1 MIPVRQM
8 GSCARPTAIQSERH
22 ERPLTRAPRGR
33 PCGFAR
39 HCPLGLDGERACEPA
54 TMGSRPKTRCRGREF
69 RCPFS
74 KRVHS
79 AGAAKNH
86 LFPDKRR
93 PLVAPLSMRRR
104 SAGLASL
111 LAGNGPRQRRKGRQ
125 LIETVALPMACV
137 TAPTDAP
144 RTGPI
149 GDFTPGDA
157 ASASHAISQ
166 EEGRRRERWSSF
178 ARGDQPVP
186 PGVPGPRT
194 RPPNEDRRL
203 GHGLSRQRSRCRARG
218 PCVRNCRWP
227 LRFTQD

>member
-1 MIPVRQM
+1 MTRKTASLPRSMIPVRQM

-149 GDFTPGDA
+149 GDFTPR
-157 ASASHAISQ
+157 
-166 EEGRRRERWSSF
+166 GRGERLARNL
-178 ARGDQPVP
+178 ARG
-186 PGVPGPRT
+186 GPQARAMVIVRT
-194 RPPNEDRRL
+194 RRSAGPPR
-203 GHGLSRQRSRCRARG
+203 GSRPTHSAAQ
-218 PCVRNCRWP
+218 
-227 LRFTQD
+227 

>member
-1 MIPVRQM
+1 VTRNTASLPRSMIPVRQM
-8 GSCARPTAIQSERH
+8 RSCARPTAIQSERH

-149 GDFTPGDA
+149 GDFTPR
-157 ASASHAISQ
+157 
-166 EEGRRRERWSSF
+166 GRGERLARNL
-178 ARGDQPVP
+178 ARG
-186 PGVPGPRT
+186 GPQARAMVIVRT
-194 RPPNEDRRL
+194 RRSAGPPR
-203 GHGLSRQRSRCRARG
+203 GSRPTHSAAQ
-218 PCVRNCRWP
+218 
-227 LRFTQD
+227 

>member
-8 GSCARPTAIQSERH
+8 RSCARPTAIQSERH
-22 ERPLTRAPRGR
+22 ERPLTRAHRSR

-86 LFPDKRR
+86 LFLDKRR
-93 PLVAPLSMRRR
+93 PLVAPLPMRRR

-125 LIETVALPMACV
+125 LIETVALPWLVSRHRPMHP
-137 TAPTDAP
+137 APGRLATSP
-144 RTGPI
+144 Q
-149 GDFTPGDA
+149 GDA

-166 EEGRRRERWSSF
+166 GEGRRRERWSSF

-203 GHGLSRQRSRCRARG
+203 GHCLSRQRSRCGARG
-218 PCVRNCRWP
+218 LCVRNCRWP